1 LLAPQSNDPCQY
13 YRPDIYKK
21 PSAILELKFASVTTE
36 NGFRRQRAEDYIMPT
51 TLILSEA
58 GSYTIEDDGTPG
70 NATSVVKDGDGTVVA
85 VIAHPA
91 DQLII
96 KATVPGVN
104 VTLNI
109 TDSLGTGGLQVG
121 DLADPGQCPDSI
133 VIDNIT
139 TSSSVTL
146 VANGSITEGG
156 SDAAVDI
163 QASSVVMSAGT
174 GVGAPGNAIE
184 TQTGAIEAET
194 NTGGITIGNVGA
206 VQVGGLTDSVSGL
219 SVATSGDLN
228 FTNLGTITLSDVNGL
243 ESVHGGATSGDVNL
257 TALGFDS
264 DITSAVDRDAVAAP
278 GGDVTLTA
286 GRDISLGTAGANF
299 DNDVRANGDLTLVA
313 GRDVL
318 LSGFAD
324 MVADSQSGTTG
335 GNLVVNVGRN
345 ISVLDDTGGDAGLST
360 FGTGTVILTTG
371 PNGLLFLEA
380 PTAIAISSGGGVVV
394 NSDRMTIAATSGISA
409 AGDIILRPLTDG
421 RAIILGSATDV
432 AAALELSD
440 AELDRIF
447 TSGTLTIGGDNAGS
461 ILISAL
467 ISPAG
472 VPNVTLRTGESVRF
486 DAGFTITDILTIRA
500 GDDLFQLGGSVI
512 TASAVNAFLD
522 LVGDDANQGGFVNV
536 LGTITATA
544 RTFTGNGDAD
554 TLLGS
559 ANDDVL
565 NGRGGSDTMRGR
577 AGNDTYVVD
586 SIADQ
591 VIEGVGEGTDRVQSA
606 VSFTLGANVENLSM
620 LGTANINGIGNGL
633 ANVIDGNSGNNI
645 LDGAAGAD
653 TLNGGL
659 GNDTY
664 VLGDESDT
672 VTDTGGTDTITSTIT
687 RSLAALASIER
698 LTLLGAGN
706 INATGNDLANLLTGN
721 SGNNVLNGRAGAD
734 TMAGLAG
741 NDTYVVDSVADVV
754 TEAVGN
760 GTDTVQSAVDFTLGN
775 NVENI
780 FLLGAGNINGTGN
793 SVANVMTG
801 NSGNNVLNGRGG
813 ADTMTGLAGNDTYVV
828 DSTSDQ
834 VVEAVGG
841 GTDTVQTAV
850 SLTLAEN
857 VENLFLLGAGNI
869 NGIGNTLDNAITGN
883 SGNNT
888 LNGAA
893 GDDTLI
899 GGAGNDRLFG
909 GFGNDDLTGGTGA
922 DTFIFHSAPNAV
934 TNVDTITDFSVA
946 DDTISLENSVFT
958 TIGAVGTLAASAF
971 VRNTTGLAQ
980 DASDRIIYESD
991 TGNLFYDS
999 NGNAAG
1005 GSVLIAVLDPG
1016 LLMTNLDFTVI

>member
-1 LLAPQSNDPCQY
+1 
-13 YRPDIYKK
+13 
-21 PSAILELKFASVTTE
+21 
-36 NGFRRQRAEDYIMPT
+36 MPT

-70 NATSVVKDGDGTVVA
+70 NATSIVKDGDGTVVA

-133 VIDNIT
+133 VVDNIT

-194 NTGGITIGNVGA
+194 NTGGIAIGNVGA

-371 PNGLLFLEA
+371 PNGLVFLEA

-522 LVGDDANQGGFVNV
+522 LVGDDGNQGGFVNV
-536 LGTITATA
+536 LGTITATT

-591 VIEGVGEGTDRVQSA
+591 VIEGVGEGTDTVQTA

-687 RSLAALASIER
+687 RSLAALTTIER

-706 INATGNDLANLLTGN
+706 VNGFGNSLANIITGNAG
-721 SGNNVLNGRAGAD
+721 GNVLSGGAGAD
-734 TMAGLAG
+734 TLIGGLG
-741 NDTYVVDSVADVV
+741 NDAYVLGA
-754 TEAVGN
+754 EN
-760 GTDTVQSAVDFTLGN
+760 DTVIDSGGLDTITSTITRSLAAHASIERLT
-775 NVENI
+775 
-780 FLLGAGNINGTGN
+780 LLGSGDINGFGNTLANIITGN
-793 SVANVMTG
+793 AGANLL
-801 NSGNNVLNGRGG
+801 SGGAG
-813 ADTMTGLAGNDTYVV
+813 ADTLNGGLGNDAYVLGA
-828 DSTSDQ
+828 DD
-834 VVEAVGG
+834 
-841 GTDTVQTAV
+841 DTVIDSGGNDLITSTV
-850 SLTLAEN
+850 SRTLADYLTIERLTL
-857 VENLFLLGAGNI
+857 LGSSNI
-869 NGIGNTLDNAITGN
+869 NGIGNTLNNTIIGN
-883 SGNNT
+883 SANNT
-888 LNGAA
+888 LNGVG
-893 GDDTLI
+893 GDDILL
-899 GGAGNDRLFG
+899 GDAGTDRLFG
-909 GFGNDDLTGGTGA
+909 GLGNDTLTGGTGA

>member
-1 LLAPQSNDPCQY
+1 
-13 YRPDIYKK
+13 
-21 PSAILELKFASVTTE
+21 
-36 NGFRRQRAEDYIMPT
+36 MPT

-70 NATSVVKDGDGTVVA
+70 NATSVVTRDSDGTVVA

-104 VTLNI
+104 ITLDI
-109 TDSLGTGGLQVG
+109 TDSLGTGSLQVG
-121 DLADPGQCPDSI
+121 DLADPGQSPDSI
-133 VIDNIT
+133 VVDSIT
-139 TSSSVTL
+139 TTSSVTL

-174 GVGAPGNAIE
+174 GIGTTGNAIE
-184 TQTGAIEAET
+184 TQTGAFEAET
-194 NTGGITIGNVGA
+194 NTGGIAIGNVGA
-206 VQVGGLTDSVSGL
+206 VQIGGLTDSVSGL
-219 SVATSGDLN
+219 NVTTSGDID
-228 FTNLGTITLSDVNGL
+228 FTNLGTITLTDSTGL

-264 DITSAVDRDAVAAP
+264 DITSTVNRDAISAP
-278 GGDVTLTA
+278 AGDITLIA
-286 GRDISLGTAGANF
+286 GRDIAFGTAGADF
-299 DNDVRANGDLTLVA
+299 DNDVRANGTLTLDA

-318 LSGFAD
+318 VSGFAD

-345 ISVLDDTGGDAGLST
+345 ISVLDDTGTDGGLAVIGS
-360 FGTGTVILTTG
+360 GSVILTTG
-371 PNGLLFLEA
+371 VNGILNLEA
-380 PTAIAISSGGGVVV
+380 PLSATVQSGGDVIV
-394 NSDRMTIAATSGISA
+394 NADRVTIAATSGISA
-409 AGDIILRPLTDG
+409 TGDVILRPLSDG
-421 RAIILGSATDV
+421 RAIILGSVTDV

-461 ILISAL
+461 ILVSAL

-472 VPNVTLRTGESVRF
+472 VPNVTLRTGESVNF
-486 DAGFTITDILTIRA
+486 DAGFTISGVLTIRA

-512 TASAVNAFLD
+512 TASDVNAFLD
-522 LVGDDANQGGFVNV
+522 LAGDDGNQGGFVNV
-536 LGTITATA
+536 LGTITATT

-577 AGNDTYVVD
+577 AGNDTYIVD

-591 VIEGVGEGTDRVQSA
+591 VIEAVGEGTDTVQTA
-606 VSFTLGANVENLSM
+606 VSFTLGDNVENLTM
-620 LGTANINGIGNGL
+620 LGTGNINGIGNGL
-633 ANVIDGNSGNNI
+633 ANVITGNSGNNI
-645 LDGAAGAD
+645 LDGAGGAD

-659 GNDTY
+659 GDDTY
-664 VLGDESDT
+664 ALGDGDDT

-687 RSLAALASIER
+687 RSLAALGSIER

-734 TMAGLAG
+734 TMTGLAG
-741 NDTYVVDSVADVV
+741 NDTYVVDSLSDVV
-754 TEAVGN
+754 VETVGN
-760 GTDTVQSAVDFTLGN
+760 GTDTVQTAVNWTLGDN
-775 NVENI
+775 FENLT
-780 FLLGAGNINGTGN
+780 LLGAGNLNGTGN
-793 SVANVMTG
+793 GLANIMTG
-801 NSGNNVLNGRGG
+801 NTGNNILNGRGG
-813 ADTMTGLAGNDTYVV
+813 ADTMTGLAGNDTYIV
-828 DSTSDQ
+828 DSIAD
-834 VVEAVGG
+834 VVTEAVGQ
-841 GTDTVQTAV
+841 GTDTVQAAV
-850 SLTLAEN
+850 NWTLGNNFENLTL
-857 VENLFLLGAGNI
+857 LGTGNI
-869 NGIGNTLDNAITGN
+869 NGVGNALNNVLTGNT
-883 SGNNT
+883 GNNI
-888 LNGAA
+888 LNGAG
-893 GDDTLI
+893 GDDTII
-899 GGAGNDRLFG
+899 GGAGADRLFG
-909 GFGNDDLTGGTGA
+909 NVGNDTLTGGTGA
-922 DTFIFHSAPNAV
+922 DTFVFHSTPNAA
-934 TNVDTITDFSVA
+934 TNVDEITDFSVA

-958 TIGAVGTLAASAF
+958 TIGAVGVLAAGAF

-980 DASDRIIYESD
+980 DASDRIIYETD

-1016 LLMTNLDFTVI
+1016 LLMTNLDLTVI

>member
-1 LLAPQSNDPCQY
+1 MRA
-13 YRPDIYKK
+13 
-21 PSAILELKFASVTTE
+21 SAILEMKFASVTTE
-36 NGFRRQRAEDYIMPT
+36 NGFRRQRAEDDTMPT

-70 NATSVVKDGDGTVVA
+70 NATSVVTRDSDGTVVA

-104 VTLNI
+104 ITLDI
-109 TDSLGTGGLQVG
+109 TDSLGTGSLQVG
-121 DLADPGQCPDSI
+121 DLADPGQSPDSI
-133 VIDNIT
+133 VVDSIT
-139 TSSSVTL
+139 TTSSVTL

-174 GVGAPGNAIE
+174 GIGTTGNAIE
-184 TQTGAIEAET
+184 TQTGAFEAET
-194 NTGGITIGNVGA
+194 NTGGIAIGNVGA
-206 VQVGGLTDSVSGL
+206 VQIGGLTDSVSGL
-219 SVATSGDLN
+219 NVTTSGDID
-228 FTNLGTITLSDVNGL
+228 FTNLGTITLTDSTGL

-264 DITSAVDRDAVAAP
+264 DITSTVNRDAISAP
-278 GGDVTLTA
+278 AGDITLIA
-286 GRDISLGTAGANF
+286 GRDIAFGTAGADF
-299 DNDVRANGDLTLVA
+299 DNDVRANGTLTLDA

-318 LSGFAD
+318 VSGFAD

-345 ISVLDDTGGDAGLST
+345 ISVLDDTGTDGGLAVIGS
-360 FGTGTVILTTG
+360 GSVILTTG
-371 PNGLLFLEA
+371 VNGILNLEA
-380 PTAIAISSGGGVVV
+380 PLSATVQSGGDVIV
-394 NSDRMTIAATSGISA
+394 NADRVTIAATSGISA
-409 AGDIILRPLTDG
+409 TGDVILRPLSDG
-421 RAIILGSATDV
+421 RAIILGSVTDV

-461 ILISAL
+461 ILVSAL

-472 VPNVTLRTGESVRF
+472 VPNVTLRTGESVNF
-486 DAGFTITDILTIRA
+486 DAGFTISGVLTIRA

-512 TASAVNAFLD
+512 TASDVNAFLD
-522 LVGDDANQGGFVNV
+522 LAGDDGNQGGFVNV
-536 LGTITATA
+536 LGTITATT

-577 AGNDTYVVD
+577 AGNDTYIVD

-591 VIEGVGEGTDRVQSA
+591 VIEAVGEGTDTVQTA
-606 VSFTLGANVENLSM
+606 VSFTLGDNVENLTM
-620 LGTANINGIGNGL
+620 LGTGNINGIGNGL
-633 ANVIDGNSGNNI
+633 ANVITGNSGNNI
-645 LDGAAGAD
+645 LDGAGGAD

-659 GNDTY
+659 GDDTY
-664 VLGDESDT
+664 ALGDGDDT

-687 RSLAALASIER
+687 RSLAALGSIER

-734 TMAGLAG
+734 TMTGLAG
-741 NDTYVVDSVADVV
+741 NDTYVVDSLSDVV
-754 TEAVGN
+754 VETVGN
-760 GTDTVQSAVDFTLGN
+760 GTDTVQTAVNWTLGDN
-775 NVENI
+775 FENLT
-780 FLLGAGNINGTGN
+780 LLGAGNLNGTGN
-793 SVANVMTG
+793 GLANIMTG
-801 NSGNNVLNGRGG
+801 NTGNNILNGRGG
-813 ADTMTGLAGNDTYVV
+813 ADTMTGLAGNDTYIV
-828 DSTSDQ
+828 DSIAD
-834 VVEAVGG
+834 VVTEAVGQ
-841 GTDTVQTAV
+841 GTDTVQAAV
-850 SLTLAEN
+850 NWTLGNNFENLTL
-857 VENLFLLGAGNI
+857 LGTGNI
-869 NGIGNTLDNAITGN
+869 NGVGNALNNVLTGNT
-883 SGNNT
+883 GNNI
-888 LNGAA
+888 LNGAG
-893 GDDTLI
+893 GDDTII
-899 GGAGNDRLFG
+899 GGAGADRLFG
-909 GFGNDDLTGGTGA
+909 NVGNDTLTGGTGA
-922 DTFIFHSAPNAV
+922 DTFVFHSTPNAA
-934 TNVDTITDFSVA
+934 TNVDEITDFSVA

-958 TIGAVGTLAASAF
+958 TIGAVGVLAAGAF

-980 DASDRIIYESD
+980 DASDRIIYETD

-1016 LLMTNLDFTVI
+1016 LLMTNLDLTVI